1 MKFADALAKLRTMTK
16 GYCSI
21 HYEINVHDDGKM
33 FATCSVYTPEHGHT
47 YPAKETW
54 EDALRDLQ
62 DKMDGTRP
70 RPLEGAP
77 E

>member
-1 MKFADALAKLRTMTK
+1 MKFTDALAKLRTMTK

-21 HYEINVHDDGKM
+21 NYTITVHDDGSLVPQ
-33 FATCSVYTPEHGHT
+33 CSVYTPEHSHT
-47 YPAKETW
+47 YPPKETW
-54 EDALRDLQ
+54 ENTLQDLQ
-62 DKMDGTRP
+62 DKMDGTMP